1 MEIILNSFGLFL
13 GIIGA
18 LLIYIYGVPNKID
31 KDGVDHLVGYGGDKN
46 EKKLAKKY
54 IHRSNFGILL
64 LIMSFGLQLMSN
76 FL

>member
-1 MEIILNSFGLFL
+1 MFL

-31 KDGVDHLVGYGGDKN
+31 KEGTIHLIDPQINEN
-46 EKKLAKKY
+46 EKKLAQKY

-64 LIMSFGLQLMSN
+64 LIMSFGLQLISN